1 EEKHDDVDIYSD
13 IKMDDLFEQFDTDER
28 QLNHINNNYCNN
40 YSPISTFYNG
50 NAELNPSNFNEY
62 RDQFLNNHME
72 KCFNDIDEVV
82 QYLNNDISFV

>member
-1 EEKHDDVDIYSD
+1 
-13 IKMDDLFEQFDTDER
+13 MDDLFEQFDTDER

-62 RDQFLNNHME
+62 RDQF
-72 KCFNDIDEVV
+72 
-82 QYLNNDISFV
+82 